1 MQLKGLVKFFTAAL
15 IVFSLWRLS
24 FTLITHNVE
33 KKLDAQADQQVKAQY
48 ESVTDEFELAQYK
61 EQAIQQLTDSM
72 RDENVIDFLGI
83 KYTFQEVKERELQLG
98 LDLQGGMSVALEVE
112 LKELIKNL
120 SNNPDDVILEKTIEE
135 TEKLRAVRTDDYAKL
150 FAEAYQKVN
159 PNGRLASLFVKASN
173 PDITHNTSNDA
184 VIEMIRKESK
194 EAINR
199 TYNVIMQ
206 RVDRFG
212 VASPTIQLN
221 ENKGMITVELAGV
234 KDPESVRNVLQAT
247 AKLQFWEVASNLEMA
262 EYLMKADKA
271 VERYNKSQKN
281 KNAKDEEVVEEE
293 LKEESEIA
301 LEEESDIEDISVDVE
316 EVASL
321 ESLTQDEDGLNL
333 KGEEEYLGLFNK
345 MSPIINPETGSF
357 EDATIIGATLKSDA
371 KEVIELLNSDL
382 VRNHF
387 PKNIKFLIG
396 EYPGLSAEEK
406 RKSNSL
412 QGIYAIKTVPGTDEA
427 KLEGDR
433 VKSAKFDFQETGQA
447 EISLEMDQQGSSL
460 WARLTRENIGKPIA
474 IALDDFVYSAPIVQN
489 EITGGRS
496 SITGNFSIKEGTDLA
511 NILQTGKLPA
521 PAKIVQEQIVGPT
534 LGKESIQGG
543 TTAFLLAFAIIFVLM
558 IVYFNTG
565 GIVASIALT
574 LSMFFTFGI
583 LASLGATLTIAGIA
597 GIVLGI
603 GMGVDTNVIIFERIK
618 EELANGLDY
627 TQAIDKGYKRSYA
640 PVLDGHI
647 TSIITAFILFSFGM
661 GPIKG
666 FATTQ
671 IITLILSLFTGIM
684 ISRLITDIYMK
695 KGKHFN
701 YFTKISKAVFQKAN
715 FDFLGKSKI
724 VWIAITLIFVLGIG
738 SFFNGFY
745 YGVEFSGG
753 RSYTVQLDKA
763 IATTD
768 IREGLQDA
776 LEKRPVVKTV
786 GLSNQVNITTD
797 YLINEN
803 GQEAEEKVLT
813 ALYEGMLASQFI
825 DQGVSLD
832 KFERDYVQSSQTVSP
847 TISEDLKKGAMI
859 ASILSILAIFFYI
872 LLRFRRW
879 QYSAGSIVA
888 LLHDMSVLLIL
899 FSFFKGIVPF
909 TMEIDQHFIAAFLTV
924 IGFSINDTVIIFDRI
939 REIFSK
945 DKKSSVKTVVNTAIN
960 NTLSRTIMT
969 SVTVLLTAVI
979 LFVFGGEVL
988 RGFAFAMFI
997 GVLTGTYSSIFIAPT
1012 VLVSLDKNDKLK
1024 QEVDKSEYIEALKAQ
1039 A

>member
-281 KNAKDEEVVEEE
+281 REVKDENYVVEEA
-293 LKEESEIA
+293 EIA
-301 LEEESDIEDISVDVE
+301 LEEEALLEDLAIDEE

-321 ESLTQDEDGLNL
+321 ESLTQVEDGLNL

-534 LGKESIQGG
+534 LGAESIKGG
-543 TTAFLLAFAIIFVLM
+543 KTAFLLAFGSIFVLM
-558 IVYFNTG
+558 IVYYNTG
-565 GIVASIALT
+565 GIVANIALT

-597 GIVLGI
+597 GIILGI

-618 EELANGLDY
+618 EELASGLDY

-647 TSIITAFILFSFGM
+647 TSIITAFILFSYGM

-701 YFTKISKAVFQKAN
+701 YFTKISKSVFQKAN

-724 VWIAITLIFVLGIG
+724 VWIAMILIFVLGIG

-763 IATTD
+763 ITTTD
-768 IREGLQDA
+768 IRDGLQDA

-797 YLINEN
+797 YLIDNN
-803 GQEAEEKVLT
+803 GQEAEAIVLA
-813 ALYEGMLASQFI
+813 ALYEGMKNQGFI
-825 DQGVSLD
+825 SNDVSMEV
-832 KFERDYVQSSQTVSP
+832 FERDYVQSSQTVSP

-859 ASILSILAIFFYI
+859 ASVLSILAIFFYI
-872 LLRFRRW
+872 LIRFRRW

-888 LLHDMSVLLIL
+888 LIHDASVVLIL

-909 TMEIDQHFIAAFLTV
+909 TLEIDQHFIAAILTV
-924 IGFSINDTVIIFDRI
+924 IGYSINDKVIIFDRI

-969 SVTVLLTAVI
+969 SVTVLLTAVV
-979 LFVFGGEVL
+979 LFIFGGEVL
-988 RGFAFAMFI
+988 RGFAFAMLI
-997 GVLTGTYSSIFIAPT
+997 GVISGTYSSIFIAPT